1 MDAEGWIDIAL
12 IAAFKRLKM
21 LTRDVDLIKEMM
33 NVSYMCEVR
42 ENKVR
47 TRDWQRWI
55 LPGAAAPSWTTNA
68 PAPSKTSDDTQKQ
81 LAQDDRS
88 ALGQQQD
95 PVPLASAGTPAK
107 PAEPVSSA

>member
-21 LTRDVDLIKEMM
+21 LTSDIDLVKEMM

-55 LPGAAAPSWTTNA
+55 LPGAAAPSRTTNA
-68 PAPSKTSDDTQKQ
+68 PAPSQTPNDTQKQ
-81 LAQDDRS
+81 SPQDDRS
-88 ALGQQQD
+88 ALGRQQD
-95 PVPLASAGTPAK
+95 PVPAASARPPVK
-107 PAEPVSSA
+107 SAEPVSSA